1 MHVGL
6 ASLSLAQMLMPVA
19 IQPAIN
25 TSVPGLAGLANGR
38 TTSASGQN
46 SFAATLGAQIP
57 ATHPNASPVADSGT
71 PPENNSGTHTANVL
85 GRKNSAK
92 NNSPTSFNLS
102 PAVSATPI
110 PPVSTPQIPN
120 AYVQSLNIDLGK
132 SDAES
137 QPGVGDAGDRSNPST
152 SGVGEHS
159 TTPGVLTGAAETQ
172 TLNPAAGNNAVTLAP
187 SASSSTSNPGPT
199 SSEALSTV
207 SAGSIL
213 VGDDTGAEDS
223 NATNAGLSSA
233 GVPTQ
238 GTDALSAQIPAGQAE
253 FKFSVAALPQNS
265 FPFGTSIQSSTD
277 SEKTESEKASSE
289 KALIISA
296 IANSIANPNEL
307 ATPSSALRSNVAA
320 SLAGSFPEARQNL
333 PRIATSAQPDAKPVT
348 TATFERPSVVPLSA
362 ASPVPISTSF
372 RLSNPATTVSVG
384 AVSVPERPGIN
395 EANNISQPAN
405 PTSESTGK
413 NSPTTA
419 GSPST
424 PAHAP
429 TAEPAAA
436 ATASPTN
443 VSQLNPVSSSGIA
456 SGSPQPVAPA
466 AVPLV
471 NPATASQT
479 TSGQPTSSTMPK
491 SSGNL
496 PASPSDSPPNVPA
509 IPETSAAPA
518 PGPVQMAQM
527 VSKAG
532 QSEMRIG
539 LNTSAFGSVE
549 VRTTVHANDVGVVIG
564 SEKGD
569 LHALLA
575 NEIPGIAN
583 SLQQQNLRLSQV
595 NFQQGA
601 AFSGNQF
608 SGGGSQARYSSPT
621 QTFPS
626 SLPAGERSEE
636 ELPTYSEIVPS
647 RSSGLSILA

>member
-1 MHVGL
+1 
-6 ASLSLAQMLMPVA
+6 MPLA

-25 TSVPGLAGLANGR
+25 AAVPGQTGIAGAR
-38 TTSASGQN
+38 ATSASGQS
-46 SFAATLGAQIP
+46 SFAASFGAQIQAPMSTTPSP
-57 ATHPNASPVADSGT
+57 ATASGT
-71 PPENNSGTHTANVL
+71 PPENGSGGQAANVL
-85 GRKNSAK
+85 SRKNPAK
-92 NNSPTSFNLS
+92 NNSPASLNLS
-102 PAVSATPI
+102 ASAAMATM
-110 PPVSTPQIPN
+110 PPVPAPRIPN
-120 AYVQSLNIDLGK
+120 AFVGTLNPDLGN
-132 SDAES
+132 SAM
-137 QPGVGDAGDRSNPST
+137 QAGVERNHQSNAGGENNSSISALGQSST
-152 SGVGEHS
+152 SLEVNPTAPSSETKDNS
-159 TTPGVLTGAAETQ
+159 ASIAAETQ
-172 TLNPAAGNNAVTLAP
+172 TLNQTAANSGVASPIPALASTNEVGSDFSEPLFAEPAVTM
-187 SASSSTSNPGPT
+187 S
-199 SSEALSTV
+199 
-207 SAGSIL
+207 
-213 VGDDTGAEDS
+213 VGDAPDAEVS
-223 NATNAGLSSA
+223 GEKAKAWT
-233 GVPTQ
+233 
-238 GTDALSAQIPAGQAE
+238 AQIQP
-253 FKFSVAALPQNS
+253 LP
-265 FPFGTSIQSSTD
+265 IQSSTD
-277 SEKTESEKASSE
+277 SAKTESEKANSE
-289 KALIISA
+289 KAPIISV

-372 RLSNPATTVSVG
+372 PLSNPATTVSVG
-384 AVSVPERPGIN
+384 SVSVPERPGIN
-395 EANNISQPAN
+395 EANNISQPAD
-405 PTSESTGK
+405 PTNESTGK
-413 NSPTTA
+413 NSPTPA

-429 TAEPAAA
+429 TAEAAAA

-647 RSSGLSILA
+647 RSSRLSILA